1 MDRNELQH
9 PVLESLKVG
18 LAKSLRLRL
27 RLVLL
32 SAMDTGLVKS
42 DPPGLG
48 SAAE

>member
-18 LAKSLRLRL
+18 LAKSLRL